1 MKITLLGIE
10 TAKRLAIFKIFR
22 GFVLIFFFCS
32 SDTVLEYDKAHIE
45 ITQYKEST
53 NTILIIP
60 FMTESEQG
68 INVSKG
74 TDLNLQSVQ

>member
-1 MKITLLGIE
+1 ML
-10 TAKRLAIFKIFR
+10 
-22 GFVLIFFFCS
+22 
-32 SDTVLEYDKAHIE
+32 DYDKALIV
-45 ITQYKEST
+45 ITQFKEST